1 MTQGEVSQQGNADVS
16 NDIVN
21 LPEIQRKEKRRRSM
35 AQLHP
40 MTIGVNNDLTIN
52 AGSWQE
58 SVEEDQMPHRLVSP
72 PHTSMYRQVLTYLE
86 ETTMNEKA
94 PPKSHLHFGEVAI
107 ATAALCIRWGSYFAV
122 LTNHDLP
129 QWPASFDP
137 EVSCISDGE
146 MARINIEAS
155 AALSD
160 WLDLMRA
167 DQTRFRKLVKAAV
180 QLLPFPI
187 AQLDGSTYYNRFRA
201 FSAINS
207 ANGRRYLMEAYAR
220 DFGSQW
226 LERERARIL
235 VNPTRALSNGILNEH
250 WRNGSGIEDVHAGSV
265 APPRPL
271 MKRRL
276 TREQEA
282 LLMQETAELFV
293 PTMRA
298 LYYVVNKPSEESWPE
313 QALPYAIVFKPPAD
327 WSLDEQSREI
337 TIPGAEPR

>member
-1 MTQGEVSQQGNADVS
+1 MPQH
-16 NDIVN
+16 
-21 LPEIQRKEKRRRSM
+21 
-35 AQLHP
+35 HP
-40 MTIGVNNDLTIN
+40 MTIGVNDHLTID

-58 SVEEDQMPHRLVSP
+58 RVEEEQMAHRLVSP
-72 PHTSMYRQVLTYLE
+72 PHTTMYRQVLSFLE
-86 ETTMNEKA
+86 ETTRNEKV

-107 ATAALCIRWGSYFAV
+107 ATVALCIRWGSYFAV
-122 LTNHDLP
+122 LTNRDLP
-129 QWPASFDP
+129 QWAAAFDP
-137 EVSCISDGE
+137 EVSCIGDGE

-167 DQTRFRKLVKAAV
+167 DQPHFRKLVKSAV

-207 ANGRRYLMEAYAR
+207 AHGRRSLMEAFAR
-220 DFGSQW
+220 DFGSLW
-226 LERERARIL
+226 LERERARAL
-235 VNPTRALSNGILNEH
+235 ANPTRALANGILNEH
-250 WRNGSGIEDVHAGSV
+250 WRNGSGIEDVHAGGI

-271 MKRRL
+271 LQCRL
-276 TREQEA
+276 RSAQET
-282 LLMQETAELFV
+282 LLMRETAELFV

-298 LYYVVNKPSEESWPE
+298 LYHVVSKPSEESWPE
-313 QALPYAIVFKPPAD
+313 QALPYAIAFKPPAD

-337 TIPGAEPR
+337 TLQGAEPQ